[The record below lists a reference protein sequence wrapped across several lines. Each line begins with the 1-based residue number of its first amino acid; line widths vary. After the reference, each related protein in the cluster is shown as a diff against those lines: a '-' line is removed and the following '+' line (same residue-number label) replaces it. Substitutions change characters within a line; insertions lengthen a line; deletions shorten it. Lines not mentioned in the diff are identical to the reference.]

1 MPDRHY
7 RLENG
12 IKGHKVVGYSEAGTD
27 LRGPSNVA
35 NNKNKAI
42 RAAKQLGYDNGVIDQ
57 LKEANT
63 PEEISRIMC
72 TARKRSLG

>member
-1 MPDRHY
+1 MPDLHY
-7 RLENG
+7 YMDHG
-12 IKGHKVVGYSEAGTD
+12 IRGTHVVGYSEAGTD

-35 NNKNKAI
+35 NNKDKAI
-42 RAAKQLGYDNGVIDQ
+42 KAAKQLGYGNGTINQ
-57 LKEANT
+57 IKEAKT